1 MGIAEKILDRFS
13 EDELRDI
20 LYLGNF
26 VNINKETVENE
37 LKKRLANKITNKVL
51 INRFCDTTR
60 ILRFYEDS
68 YDVIILQNNDNEVDT
83 RVIEIYLRTNIKDYL
98 HVNIENYTETDIE
111 TWDKYYNLYLAMND
125 LVNNIDKKD

>member
-1 MGIAEKILDRFS
+1 MTLNEKILDRFS
-13 EDELRDI
+13 DDDLRDI
-20 LYLGNF
+20 LSFGNF

-37 LKKRLANKITNKVL
+37 LKRRLGNKITNKVL
-51 INRFCDTTR
+51 IKKACNTTR

-68 YDVIILQNNDNEVDT
+68 YDIIILQNNDNEVDA
-83 RVIEIYLRTNIKDYL
+83 RVIEIYMRTKLRDYL
-98 HVNIENYTETDIE
+98 HINIESFTETDIE

>member
-1 MGIAEKILDRFS
+1 MRISEKILDRFS

-20 LYLGNF
+20 LYFGNF

-37 LKKRLANKITNKVL
+37 LKKRLGSKITNKVL
-51 INRFCDTTR
+51 INKFCDTTH

-68 YDVIILQNNDNEVDT
+68 YDIIVLQNNDNEVDT
-83 RVIEIYLRTNIKDYL
+83 RNIEIYLRTKIKDYL
-98 HVNIENYTETDIE
+98 HINIENYTETDIE
-111 TWDKYYNLYLAMND
+111 TWNKYYNLYLAMND